1 MTIDWQAFT
10 LYAAIAALLG
20 GFMIGL
26 AAVWLA
32 WANGR
37 IAGISGILG
46 HLIELLVQQ
55 KREPFGWRIAFLLGL
70 IGAPMLWTL
79 FVALPPSVQQ
89 TGLAGLVVGGVLVG
103 LGTRYANGCTS
114 GHGICGL
121 SRFSLRS
128 LVAVCSFMGSA
139 VITVYVLRHL
149 LGAAV

>member
-1 MTIDWQAFT
+1 MTIDWDAFT
-10 LYAAIAALLG
+10 LNAAIAALIG
-20 GFMIGL
+20 GGMIGL

-32 WANGR
+32 WTNGR

-55 KREPFGWRIAFLLGL
+55 KREHFGWRVAFLIGL
-70 IGAPMLWTL
+70 IGAPAVWSMLM
-79 FVALPPSVQQ
+79 ALPQSIQQ
-89 TGLAGLVVGGVLVG
+89 IGTMGLVIGGLLVG

-128 LVAVCSFMGSA
+128 LMAVCSFMGSA
-139 VITVYVLRHL
+139 IVTVFIMRHV
-149 LGAAV
+149 LGA

>member
-1 MTIDWQAFT
+1 MTIDWDAFT
-10 LYAAIAALLG
+10 LNAAIAALIG
-20 GFMIGL
+20 GGMIGL

-32 WANGR
+32 WTNGR

-55 KREPFGWRIAFLLGL
+55 KREHFGWRVAFLIGL
-70 IGAPMLWTL
+70 IGAPAVWSMLT
-79 FVALPPSVQQ
+79 ALPQSVQQ
-89 TGLAGLVVGGVLVG
+89 IGTMGLVIGGLLVG

-128 LVAVCSFMGSA
+128 LMAVCSFMGSA
-139 VITVYVLRHL
+139 IVTVFIMRHV
-149 LGAAV
+149 LGA

>member
-1 MTIDWQAFT
+1 MTIDWDAFT
-10 LYAAIAALLG
+10 LNAAMAALIG
-20 GFMIGL
+20 GGMIGL

-32 WANGR
+32 WTNGR

-55 KREPFGWRIAFLLGL
+55 KREHFGWRVAFLIGL
-70 IGAPMLWTL
+70 IGAPAVWSMLM
-79 FVALPPSVQQ
+79 ALPQSIQQ
-89 TGLAGLVVGGVLVG
+89 IGTMGLVIGGLLVG

-128 LVAVCSFMGSA
+128 LMAVCSFMGSA
-139 VITVYVLRHL
+139 IVTVFIMRHV
-149 LGAAV
+149 LGA

>member
-10 LYAAIAALLG
+10 LYAAMAALVG

-46 HLIELLVQQ
+46 HLVELLVQQ
-55 KREPFGWRIAFLLGL
+55 KREAFGWRIAFLLGL
-70 IGAPMLWTL
+70 IGAPVLWTL
-79 FVALPPSVQQ
+79 FAALPASVQQ
-89 TGLAGLVVGGVLVG
+89 TGSLGLVIGGLLVG
-103 LGTRYANGCTS
+103 VGTRYANGCTS

-128 LVAVCSFMGSA
+128 FVAVCSFMGSA
-139 VITVYVLRHL
+139 VVTVYVLQHM
-149 LGAAV
+149 LGVTL

>member
-1 MTIDWQAFT
+1 MTIDWDAFT
-10 LYAAIAALLG
+10 LNAAIAALIG
-20 GFMIGL
+20 GGMIGL

-32 WANGR
+32 WTNGR

-55 KREPFGWRIAFLLGL
+55 KREHFGWRVAFLIGL
-70 IGAPMLWTL
+70 IGAPAVWSTL
-79 FVALPPSVQQ
+79 MALPQSVQQ
-89 TGLAGLVVGGVLVG
+89 IGTMGLVIGGLLIG

-128 LVAVCSFMGSA
+128 LMAVCSFMGSA
-139 VITVYVLRHL
+139 IVTVFIMRHV
-149 LGAAV
+149 LGA

>member
-1 MTIDWQAFT
+1 MTIDWDAFT
-10 LYAAIAALLG
+10 LNAALAALMG
-20 GFMIGL
+20 GGMIGL

-32 WANGR
+32 WTNGR

-55 KREPFGWRIAFLLGL
+55 KREHFGWRIAFLIGL
-70 IGAPMLWTL
+70 VGAPVLWSMM
-79 FVALPPSVQQ
+79 AELPASLQQ
-89 TGLAGLVVGGVLVG
+89 TGATGLVVGGVLVG

-128 LVAVCSFMGSA
+128 LIAVCSFMGSA
-139 VITVYVLRHL
+139 IVTVFVMRHV
-149 LGAAV
+149 LGA

>member
-1 MTIDWQAFT
+1 MSIDWDAFT
-10 LYAAIAALLG
+10 LSAAIAALIG
-20 GFMIGL
+20 GGMIGL

-32 WANGR
+32 WTNGR

-55 KREPFGWRIAFLLGL
+55 KREHFGWRIAFLGGL
-70 IGAPMLWTL
+70 MSAPVLWLL
-79 FVALPPSVQQ
+79 FGALPPSVQQ
-89 TGLAGLVVGGVLVG
+89 TGSVGLIIGGLLVG

-128 LVAVCSFMGSA
+128 LTAVCSFMGA
-139 VITVYVLRHL
+139 AMVTVFVMRHVV
-149 LGAAV
+149 GN

>member
-1 MTIDWQAFT
+1 MSIDWQAFT
-10 LYAAIAALLG
+10 LYAAVSALIG

-46 HLIELLVQQ
+46 HVVELIVQQ
-55 KREPFGWRIAFLLGL
+55 KREPFGWRIAFLIGL
-70 IGAPMLWTL
+70 VGAPVIWSM
-79 FVALPPSVQQ
+79 FAALPATEQQ
-89 TGLAGLVVGGVLVG
+89 TGFMGLVVGGVLVG

-121 SRFSLRS
+121 SRFSGRS
-128 LVAVCSFMGSA
+128 LMAVCSFMGA
-139 VITVYVLRHL
+139 AMVTVFLMRHVV
-149 LGAAV
+149 GN

>member
-1 MTIDWQAFT
+1 MSIDWDAFT
-10 LYAAIAALLG
+10 LSAAIAALIG
-20 GFMIGL
+20 GGMIGL

-32 WANGR
+32 WTNGR

-55 KREPFGWRIAFLLGL
+55 KREHFGWRITFLGGL
-70 IGAPMLWTL
+70 MSAPVLWLL
-79 FVALPPSVQQ
+79 FGALPPSVQQ
-89 TGLAGLVVGGVLVG
+89 TGSVGLIIGGLLVG

-128 LVAVCSFMGSA
+128 LTAVCSFMGA
-139 VITVYVLRHL
+139 AMVTVFVMRHVV
-149 LGAAV
+149 GN

>member
-1 MTIDWQAFT
+1 MSIDWDAFT
-10 LYAAIAALLG
+10 LSAAIAALIG
-20 GFMIGL
+20 GGMIGL

-32 WANGR
+32 WTNGR

-55 KREPFGWRIAFLLGL
+55 KREYFGWRIAFLGGL
-70 IGAPMLWTL
+70 MSAPVLWLL
-79 FVALPPSVQQ
+79 FGALPPSVQQ
-89 TGLAGLVVGGVLVG
+89 TGSVGLIIGGLLVG

-128 LVAVCSFMGSA
+128 LTAVCSFMGA
-139 VITVYVLRHL
+139 AMVTVFVMRHVV
-149 LGAAV
+149 GN

>member
-1 MTIDWQAFT
+1 MSIDWDAFT
-10 LYAAIAALLG
+10 LSAAIAALIG
-20 GFMIGL
+20 GGMIGL

-32 WANGR
+32 WTNGR

-55 KREPFGWRIAFLLGL
+55 KREHFGWRVAFLGGL
-70 IGAPMLWTL
+70 MSAPMIWLL
-79 FVALPPSVQQ
+79 LGALPPSVQQ
-89 TGLAGLVVGGVLVG
+89 TGSVGLIIGGLLVG

-128 LVAVCSFMGSA
+128 LTAVCSFMGA
-139 VITVYVLRHL
+139 AMVTVFVMRHVV
-149 LGAAV
+149 GN

>member
-10 LYAAIAALLG
+10 LYAATAALVG

-46 HLIELLVQQ
+46 HLIELLLQD
-55 KREPFGWRIAFLLGL
+55 KREQFGWRIAFLLGL
-70 IGAPMLWTL
+70 IGAPVFWTL
-79 FVALPPSVQQ
+79 FAALPASVQQ
-89 TGLAGLVVGGVLVG
+89 TGSLGLVIGGLLVG
-103 LGTRYANGCTS
+103 MGTRYANGCTS

-139 VITVYVLRHL
+139 VVTVYVLRHL
-149 LGAAV
+149 LGVAP

>member
-1 MTIDWQAFT
+1 MTIDWDAFT
-10 LYAAIAALLG
+10 LNAAIAALIG
-20 GFMIGL
+20 GGMIGL

-32 WANGR
+32 WTNGR

-55 KREPFGWRIAFLLGL
+55 KREHFGWRVAFLIGL
-70 IGAPMLWTL
+70 IGTPAVWSTL
-79 FVALPPSVQQ
+79 MALPQSVQQ
-89 TGLAGLVVGGVLVG
+89 IGTMGLVIGGLLVG

-128 LVAVCSFMGSA
+128 LMAVCSFMGSA
-139 VITVYVLRHL
+139 IVTVFIMRHV
-149 LGAAV
+149 LGA